1 MGDRRRVCS
10 KPMPA
15 LSLSKR
21 VSMVSRLRNS
31 TLSAIG
37 LLIRVGLHGA
47 RRRAGDPVVTPPP
60 TPQRPW
66 HSHRDTTHGFSH

>member
-1 MGDRRRVCS
+1 
-10 KPMPA
+10 
-15 LSLSKR
+15 
-21 VSMVSRLRNS
+21 MVSRLRNS